1 MMAKSEYGF
10 AMVKTSLKNA
20 VEIHDATVGR
30 FLRQTDVL
38 FYVEMSGAAYL
49 KKID

>member
-20 VEIHDATVGR
+20 VEIYDATVER
-30 FLRQTDVL
+30 FLRQIDVL
-38 FYVEMSGAAYL
+38 FYVETSGAAYF
-49 KKID
+49 KKVG